1 MSIIG
6 THSAVWTPHD
16 TTENTTPSV
25 GFVAGATESL
35 TVKLRKD
42 SATRL
47 LPVLVGMFYPFDL
60 KLVTTTGT
68 PTAPVIIYGSQR
80 AG

>member
-6 THSAVWTPHD
+6 THSVVKVPHD
-16 TTENTTPSV
+16 TTENTVPSV
-25 GFVAGATESL
+25 GFVAAATETL

-42 SATRL
+42 TATRA
-47 LPVLVGMFYPFDL
+47 LPVLVGVFYPLDL

-68 PTAPVIIYGSQR
+68 PGSPLLIFGSVR

>member
-6 THSAVWTPHD
+6 THSVVWAPHD
-16 TTENTTPSV
+16 TTENEVPSV
-25 GFVAGATESL
+25 GFVADATEDL

-42 SATRL
+42 TATRL
-47 LPVLVGMFYPFDL
+47 LPVLAGTFYPFDL

-68 PTAPVIIYGSQR
+68 PGSPVLIFGSVR